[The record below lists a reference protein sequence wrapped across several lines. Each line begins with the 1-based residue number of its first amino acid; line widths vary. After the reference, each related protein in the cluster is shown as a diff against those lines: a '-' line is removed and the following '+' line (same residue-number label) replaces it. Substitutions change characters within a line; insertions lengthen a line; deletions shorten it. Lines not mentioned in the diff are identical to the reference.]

1 MAVDT
6 SIIPDMNFGAGPS
19 SAINGAYDLV
29 PFADGPITGKQ
40 IRGVYCGTAGTV
52 SLVTQTDR
60 TLVNFP
66 ALAGFTPAM
75 LKAITAVG
83 TATGVYFVY

>member
-6 SIIPDMNFGAGPS
+6 SIIPDMNFGSGPS
-19 SAINGAYDLV
+19 SSINGAYDLV

-52 SLVTQTDR
+52 SLVTQTGR
-60 TLVNFP
+60 TLTNFP
-66 ALAGFTPAM
+66 ALAGYTIA
-75 LKAITAVG
+75 LLQDITAVG
-83 TATGVYFVY
+83 TATGVYYVY